1 MTKIQKMK
9 HGVNKR
15 TCASKRVCFR
25 VIDRRFTAFHSDRS
39 ADYCKQETKNTPLTQ
54 IHSSAQCLRMDKN
67 LMMEGKLNTR
77 HCVYD
82 RTI

>member
-15 TCASKRVCFR
+15 ICASKRVCFR

-39 ADYCKQETKNTPLTQ
+39 ADYCKQETKHAAYTNTLIGTVP
-54 IHSSAQCLRMDKN
+54 
-67 LMMEGKLNTR
+67 
-77 HCVYD
+77 
-82 RTI
+82 